1 VWREAHSGDA
11 VCVTEKTRSE
21 TATDNAQA
29 AARRVASAPPPAAPS
44 PTPAVPHPRLPDE
57 RVVQLGPGRGSD
69 VSIPQG
75 SLRSLD
81 CTRDQIQGSKPVT
94 LQPNQTLDVKFVT
107 PNCGS
112 KDRPSFRPNVVR
124 LSRID

>member
-1 VWREAHSGDA
+1 M
-11 VCVTEKTRSE
+11 
-21 TATDNAQA
+21 
-29 AARRVASAPPPAAPS
+29 
-44 PTPAVPHPRLPDE
+44 
-57 RVVQLGPGRGSD
+57 
-69 VSIPQG
+69 
-75 SLRSLD
+75 D

-124 LSRID
+124 SSRIDQGAGCTWIQNWAAGPKA